1 MVKKLLIYNSGGGI
15 GDSIQL
21 FPLIL
26 SLENLFKK
34 SEIYYLGAHE
44 NHYLDKLK
52 EYNIKVKNL
61 NLGLKYFGFR
71 WWHLFVARKKFFK
84 LRLDEFDLIVDCQSK
99 LRNTLMTNSL
109 KVEFIDKMGTDLSV
123 VNAARVSYAKF
134 KDKFE
139 DKDEKL
145 IKFLA
150 EHNHWS
156 PFAHA
161 SLQFR
166 IKAPVFVARQ
176 LVKHQ
181 VGLVW
186 NEISRRYV
194 DYTPELYEPKEWR
207 GRPQNSKQGSDGTV
221 SIDSNEKHRLD
232 MTMEQCKI
240 IYNSLIGKGIAP
252 EQARM
257 VLPQS
262 MMTEWIWSGTL
273 YAFARVCNLRCAKDT
288 QEETREV
295 ANQIHN
301 ICKEEFP
308 ISWKYLKNA

>member
-1 MVKKLLIYNSGGGI
+1 
-15 GDSIQL
+15 
-21 FPLIL
+21 
-26 SLENLFKK
+26 
-34 SEIYYLGAHE
+34 
-44 NHYLDKLK
+44 
-52 EYNIKVKNL
+52 
-61 NLGLKYFGFR
+61 
-71 WWHLFVARKKFFK
+71 
-84 LRLDEFDLIVDCQSK
+84 
-99 LRNTLMTNSL
+99 MTNSL

-288 QEETREV
+288 QEETRHI

-308 ISWKYLKNA
+308 NSWKYLTNEM